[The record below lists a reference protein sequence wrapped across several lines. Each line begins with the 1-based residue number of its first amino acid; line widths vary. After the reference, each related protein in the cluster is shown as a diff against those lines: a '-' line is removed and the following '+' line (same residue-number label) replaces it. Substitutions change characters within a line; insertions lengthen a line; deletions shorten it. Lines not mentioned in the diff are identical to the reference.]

1 MYKQKGFLFMKISPV
16 GNQIYFN
23 GQTDAY
29 KDEIKEKSNTTLKL
43 TIGTAVAGAALL
55 AVYYI
60 TKGKK
65 PAETNLIAG
74 KQDAEELAQIVDKTS
89 KEVLDKINPKILS
102 FLDELDASPKEFSER
117 LITVMKNGRTKVEYF
132 GDKGSGTFK
141 KKIIFDKEGNLLKQ
155 LKGSLV
161 TETTAGIPTGFTRTV
176 EVTGSDNKTAKRVTE
191 LYADMLPKKTIT
203 DGNSII
209 YGYSLSKPNK
219 VVGHAYTQNDKYIIE
234 FNNNP
239 KFQKEFDNLESL
251 YTWAN
256 GNFKKR

>member
-23 GQTDAY
+23 GQKDAY

-43 TIGTAVAGAALL
+43 AIGTAVAGAALL

-74 KQDAEELAQIVDKTS
+74 KQDAEEISQIVDKTS

-102 FLDELDASPKEFSER
+102 SLKELEANTKEFSER

-132 GDKGSGTFK
+132 GDNAGNTFK
-141 KKIIFDKEGNLLKQ
+141 KKIVFDKDGNLLKQ

-161 TETTAGIPTGFTRTV
+161 TETSAGIPTGFTRTI
-176 EVTGSDNKTAKRVTE
+176 EVTDNDNKTSKRVTE
-191 LYADMLPKKTIT
+191 LYGDMLPKQTTT
-203 DGNSII
+203 DESTII
-209 YGYSLSKPNK
+209 YGYSHSRPNK
-219 VVGHAYTQNDKYIIE
+219 VVGHAFTQNDKYVIE

-239 KFQKEFDNLESL
+239 KFQKEFDNMESL
-251 YTWAN
+251 YAWAN
-256 GNFKKR
+256 GNFKRR